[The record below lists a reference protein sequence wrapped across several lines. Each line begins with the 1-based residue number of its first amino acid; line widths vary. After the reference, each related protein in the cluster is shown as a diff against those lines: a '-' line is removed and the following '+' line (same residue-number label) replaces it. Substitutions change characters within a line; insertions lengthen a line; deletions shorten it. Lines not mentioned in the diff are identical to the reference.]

1 MITIIRKDLFWP
13 KMNKEVGGILSSLHR
28 MPKSKGITPT
38 SYNVIATT
46 THSKMEVENN

>member
-1 MITIIRKDLFWP
+1 MITMIRKDLFWP
-13 KMNKEVGGILSSLHR
+13 KMNKEVVGILISLHQ

-38 SYNVIATT
+38 SYSVIATT

>member
-1 MITIIRKDLFWP
+1 MITMIKKDLFCP
-13 KMNKEVGGILSSLHR
+13 KMNKEVAGILSLLHR

-38 SYNVIATT
+38 SYSVIATT